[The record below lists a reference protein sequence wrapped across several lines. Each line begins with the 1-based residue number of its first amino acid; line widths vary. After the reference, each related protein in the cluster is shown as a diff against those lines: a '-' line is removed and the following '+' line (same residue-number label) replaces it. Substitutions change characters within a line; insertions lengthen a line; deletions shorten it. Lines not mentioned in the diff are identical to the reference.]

1 MNCGRSRVAS
11 SLRSGFVQP
20 AVKAIT
26 ATKNVNMMIYLLF
39 LISVIDKLL
48 QRYAFLSKNR
58 TLFPFFTSFS
68 CLFVRLFANDGLQQR
83 HVHLQTGIILLVPL
97 DDGRDMQQCIEE
109 IAGSGQLEDYS
120 VF

>member
-1 MNCGRSRVAS
+1 MLQMV
-11 SLRSGFVQP
+11 L
-20 AVKAIT
+20 AIT
-26 ATKNVNMMIYLLF
+26 LEGQRTAFHPQCHLFADTALLPLIVHVGNNLVGQTDHLF
-39 LISVIDKLL
+39 L
-48 QRYAFLSKNR
+48 
-58 TLFPFFTSFS
+58 FFTSFS

-120 VF
+120 VFRLFCARST